1 MVAALKYQFYILF
14 RPIDGFYRLKNEKRG
29 RNSITIL
36 NLFLFWVSYSFME
49 SYVSFTVAVRAPAIF
64 RNSLINLLG
73 IVAIFLLFCIG
84 NWAVTT
90 LMNGEGKFSEI
101 CMAVSYA
108 LFPMLLI
115 FIPATLLSH
124 LLTSNEAAFYTI
136 LVGASIFWFAILMFL
151 GILVMHDYT
160 VFKTIMTFF
169 LTILSMLIIMFLI
182 MLVTTLTGQLW
193 IFLRSVYTEIV
204 F

>member
-1 MVAALKYQFYILF
+1 MLAAYKYQFHIIF
-14 RPIDGFYRLKNEKRG
+14 RPIDGFYRLKFEKRG
-29 RNSITIL
+29 RNYVTVL

-49 SYVSFTVAVRAPAIF
+49 SYVSFTVATTTPAHF

-73 IVAIFLLFCIG
+73 IVAIFLLFCVG

-101 CMAVSYA
+101 CMAVSYS
-108 LFPMLLI
+108 LFPMLLV

-124 LLTSNEAAFYTI
+124 ILTANEAAFYTM
-136 LVGASIFWFAILMFL
+136 LVGISITWFAILMFL

-160 VFKTIMTFF
+160 VFKTILTFF
-169 LTILSMLIIMFLI
+169 LTVVSMLIILFLI
-182 MLVTTLTGQLW
+182 MLMSTLVGQLW

>member
-1 MVAALKYQFYILF
+1 MLEALKYQFYIIF
-14 RPIDGFYRLKNEKRG
+14 RPIDGFYRLKFEKRG
-29 RNSITIL
+29 RNYITVL

-49 SYVSFTVAVRAPAIF
+49 SYVSFTVATTTPAHM
-64 RNSLINLLG
+64 RNSLINLVG

-84 NWAVTT
+84 NWAITT

-101 CMAVSYA
+101 CMAVSYS

-115 FIPATLLSH
+115 FIPATLFSH
-124 LLTSNEAAFYTI
+124 VLTANEAAFYTM
-136 LVGASIFWFAILMFL
+136 LVGISVVWFAILMFI

-160 VFKTIMTFF
+160 VFKAIFTFF
-169 LTILSMLIIMFLI
+169 LTLVSMLVIMFLI
-182 MLVTTLTGQLW
+182 LLVTTLAGQLW
-193 IFLRSVYTEIV
+193 VFLRSVYTEIV